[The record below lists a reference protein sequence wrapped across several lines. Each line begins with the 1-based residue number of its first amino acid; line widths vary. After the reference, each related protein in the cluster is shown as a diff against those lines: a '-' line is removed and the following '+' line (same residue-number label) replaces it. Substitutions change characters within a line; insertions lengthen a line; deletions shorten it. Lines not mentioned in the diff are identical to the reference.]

1 MALFELG
8 KVVITRAA
16 IAFCGDNEVHPVDL
30 VRRHAGGDWGD
41 LTPDDV
47 EANVAAVRHDLRI
60 FSSYKFPAGKVW
72 VITEADRSSTCVL
85 LPDDY

>member
-8 KVVITRAA
+8 QVVITRAA
-16 IAFCGDNEVHPVDL
+16 MAFCDDNEVHPVDL
-30 VRRHAGGDWGD
+30 VRRHSGGDWGD

-47 EANVAAVRHDLRI
+47 EANVGAIRHDLRI
-60 FSSYKFPAGKVW
+60 FSSYKFPSGKVW